1 MSDDEGS
8 GDVGT
13 ASIIEVA
20 GSAEAALARTAELRE
35 QGWTVTVRG
44 SRLTATC
51 EVVWSLEVDRLAG

>member
-1 MSDDEGS
+1 MSG

-13 ASIIEVA
+13 ASVIEVA
-20 GSAEAALARTAELRE
+20 GSAQAALARAAELRQ

-51 EVVWSLEVDRLAG
+51 EVVWSLEVDRAAG

>member
-1 MSDDEGS
+1 
-8 GDVGT
+8 VGT